1 MLSALLRR
9 INPARAIMGRLFLW
23 FWVTFIVTA
32 LLAIWGSR
40 VFFEDLQVVEVKPKE
55 VAELTRVA
63 EKFSHPRA
71 SDAALSELLHRN
83 SRAIRGRLVAINLSD
98 NQLVSV
104 GGPPLRENDKRD
116 LLRLT
121 NQSSPIAIKRGAI
134 RLLGPVF
141 FEHSNSRYALFSA
154 RLDMPEDK
162 APPVLLFLTIALIT
176 TTLLSWLFAKSL
188 TSPILHIQGS
198 AKKLANGDWQT
209 RVGKAANRQ
218 DELGQLA
225 RDFNLMAEQL
235 ESMWGAQKRLLADVS
250 HELRSPLARLQMA
263 LGLAHQ
269 QNVDPK
275 TLQRIERE
283 ANRMEALIQ
292 QLLTLSRAEAGEV
305 SFQQQGLNDVLSDV
319 LVDARFEAE
328 SNNKQLQIASV
339 PSITVNVDSM
349 MFCRAV
355 ENVLRNA
362 IRHSHQLL
370 TVTFSEDNQN
380 TYIHITDD
388 GEGLS
393 SEECERIFA
402 PFYRASVARERESGG
417 VGLGLSIAKAA
428 LELHHGRITAEQAD
442 TGGLR
447 VTIALPLQHNVV
459 NAASSL

>member
-1 MLSALLRR
+1 
-9 INPARAIMGRLFLW
+9 
-23 FWVTFIVTA
+23 
-32 LLAIWGSR
+32 
-40 VFFEDLQVVEVKPKE
+40 
-55 VAELTRVA
+55 
-63 EKFSHPRA
+63 
-71 SDAALSELLHRN
+71 
-83 SRAIRGRLVAINLSD
+83 
-98 NQLVSV
+98 
-104 GGPPLRENDKRD
+104 
-116 LLRLT
+116 
-121 NQSSPIAIKRGAI
+121 
-134 RLLGPVF
+134 
-141 FEHSNSRYALFSA
+141 
-154 RLDMPEDK
+154 
-162 APPVLLFLTIALIT
+162 
-176 TTLLSWLFAKSL
+176 
-188 TSPILHIQGS
+188 LHIQGS
-198 AKKLANGDWQT
+198 AKKLANGNWQT
-209 RVGKAANRQ
+209 RVGKAANRH

-305 SFQQQGLNDVLSDV
+305 SFQQQGLNDVLSDI

-362 IRHSHQLL
+362 IRHSHQLV
-370 TVTFSEDNQN
+370 TITFSKDNQN

-402 PFYRASVARERESGG
+402 PFYRASLARERESGG

-447 VTIALPLQHNVV
+447 VTIALPLQRKVV